1 MVGSCTTLLL
11 LLVLLDGLFFASEL
25 QPVRFGR
32 SRVGQQ
38 KRRFFWLSGLALAAS
53 MTNSGLAH
61 MQQIA
66 PTRKLNESLFDVGS
80 EISIHEGLVFLV

>member
-38 KRRFFWLSGLALAAS
+38 KRRVFWLSGLA
-53 MTNSGLAH
+53 TNSGLAH

-66 PTRKLNESLFDVGS
+66 PKLNESLFDVGS
-80 EISIHEGLVFLV
+80 EISIHEGRVFLV